1 MLFVQLLMVIA
12 IVYCA
17 MTADAFMIVLAVFI
31 GAAWLIMMSGYIML
45 EPNQASVITFFGK
58 YKGTFR
64 ETGYHWINPFMS
76 TKKCRCEYATS
87 TSNRS
92 RSTTKS
98 AIRS

>member
-1 MLFVQLLMVIA
+1 MEKEYSYTGIRINGFLMLFVQLLMVIA

-45 EPNQASVITFFGK
+45 EPNQASVI
-58 YKGTFR
+58 
-64 ETGYHWINPFMS
+64 NPFMS